1 MKQQRDKDLIHT
13 FDTISN
19 FSELKTKSKID
30 VNPPSCTEDIPD
42 TLTTLQKVRDYFDT
56 LPRPVVKKAEKKDK
70 GPKSLSTEFGE
81 GSIVEKRSD
90 GVRIVKLSWA
100 TLYTSKK

>member
-13 FDTISN
+13 FDTIAN
-19 FSELKTKSKID
+19 FSELKSKSKID
-30 VNPPSCTEDIPD
+30 VIAPSCTEDIPD
-42 TLTTLQKVRDYFDT
+42 TLDALQKVRDHFDT
-56 LPRPVVKKAEKKDK
+56 LPRPVVKKAEKKEK
-70 GPKSLSTEFGE
+70 VPKTMSTEFGE
-81 GSIVEKRSD
+81 GSVVEKRSD